1 MLFCVLLV
9 KQNYFSG
16 SKNTMDFVDLIL
28 VSQVD
33 RVIMHACPYKQP
45 VDGTMCITGHH
56 LILSSRKKG
65 IDELLVNN
73 NP

>member
-1 MLFCVLLV
+1 
-9 KQNYFSG
+9 
-16 SKNTMDFVDLIL
+16 MDFVDLIL

-45 VDGTMCITGHH
+45 VDGTLCITGHY

-65 IDELLVNN
+65 IDELLVITESQCNDLISTN
-73 NP
+73 FSLYSINFS